1 MTIED
6 IEKYKANC
14 WLISP
19 PCQPYTRGGKS
30 LDDKDQR
37 AKGLLNL
44 IDILPKLTDPPK
56 YVFLENVLNFEAGYI
71 LFFSLQEDL
80 SRFKRLS

>member
-1 MTIED
+1 M
-6 IEKYKANC
+6 
-14 WLISP
+14 SP

-44 IDILPKLTDPPK
+44 IDVLSKLSDPPS
-56 YVFLENVLNFEAGYI
+56 YIFLENVLNFEVCINNIFFLKAFIHYI
-71 LFFSLQEDL
+71 
-80 SRFKRLS
+80 